1 LGRYKNSMAAKS
13 TKQKTRIE
21 DIRRIELIEAAHR
34 IFLREGLRGL
44 TTTRICHEAGMSQG
58 ILTYYFKD
66 KDEVL
71 FEMVRF
77 ANRLLMDAVVVN
89 LRQAQTRWDRLIAII
104 DGNFPDSKFDR
115 NTANAWIS
123 FYAEAAHS
131 PRYARLQQ
139 LFYKRLRSNVMSA
152 LFPLWPKSRID
163 HFVSGFAAML
173 DGFWL
178 RRGHSDGAISREQ
191 ARTLLVEY
199 SEKMLGEDMVSRLKL
214 LHLDRF

>member
-1 LGRYKNSMAAKS
+1 MATKAR
-13 TKQKTRIE
+13 KQKTRIE

-34 IFLREGLRGL
+34 IFLRDGLKGL
-44 TTTRICHEAGMSQG
+44 TTIRICHEAGMSQG

-89 LRQAQTRWDRLIAII
+89 LRQAVTRWDRLMAIV
-104 DGNFPDSKFDR
+104 DGNFPEEKFER

-123 FYAEAAHS
+123 FYAEAAHN
-131 PRYARLQQ
+131 PRYAGLQQ
-139 LFYKRLRSNVMSA
+139 LFYKRLRSNIGSA
-152 LFPLWPKSRID
+152 LSPLRSKSEID
-163 HFVSGFAAML
+163 HFVRGFAAML

-178 RRGHSDGAISREQ
+178 RRGHSDDDISCLE

-199 SEKMLGEDMVSRLKL
+199 SENMLGAEMAAKLKTL
-214 LHLDRF
+214 QLKAA

>member
-1 LGRYKNSMAAKS
+1 MATKAR
-13 TKQKTRIE
+13 KQKTRIE
-21 DIRRIELIEAAHR
+21 DIRRVELIEAAHR
-34 IFLREGLRGL
+34 IFLRDGLKGL
-44 TTTRICHEAGMSQG
+44 TSIRICHEAGMSQG

-89 LRQAQTRWDRLIAII
+89 LRQAVTRWDRLMAVI
-104 DGNFPDSKFDR
+104 DGNFPEEKFER

-123 FYAEAAHS
+123 FYAEAAHN

-139 LFYKRLRSNVMSA
+139 LFYRRLRSNIGSA
-152 LFPLWPKSRID
+152 LSPLWSKNEID
-163 HFVSGFAAML
+163 HFVRGFAAML

-178 RRGHSDGAISREQ
+178 RRGHSDDDISCLE
-191 ARTLLVEY
+191 ARTLLVDY
-199 SEKMLGEDMVSRLKL
+199 SEKMLGAEMAARLRTL
-214 LHLDRF
+214 QPEAA

>member
-1 LGRYKNSMAAKS
+1 MATKARRQKS
-13 TKQKTRIE
+13 RIE

-34 IFLREGLRGL
+34 IFLRDGLKGL
-44 TTTRICHEAGMSQG
+44 TTIRICHEAGMSQG

-89 LRQAQTRWDRLIAII
+89 LRQAATRWDRLMAVI
-104 DGNFPDSKFDR
+104 DGNFPEEKFER

-123 FYAEAAHS
+123 FYAEAAHN

-139 LFYKRLRSNVMSA
+139 LFYKRLRSNIGSA
-152 LFPLWPKSRID
+152 LSPLWSRSEID
-163 HFVSGFAAML
+163 HFVRGFAAML

-178 RRGHSDGAISREQ
+178 RRGHSDDDISCLE

-199 SEKMLGEDMVSRLKL
+199 SEKMLGAEMAAKL
-214 LHLDRF
+214 RTLQLEAA